1 MQISKQKVDNLDL
14 TSLGND
20 TQSGSKDENLVE
32 YEYLTNFPRCVLL
45 IYQKL
50 SLISSRL
57 RVKRLCGIAQESSE
71 FNLAFP
77 TKFGYSFEV
86 YDHIDPQIVQKSK
99 VKFLYPV
106 NIANGLL
113 N

>member
-20 TQSGSKDENLVE
+20 TQSGSKDESLVE

-45 IYQKL
+45 IYKKL